1 MWRVARRLEQV
12 TLGGF
17 SRDQESQSRGFL
29 RSHILLGLLLLKELE
44 SWWLNI
50 HLLESFEGG
59 LHQVPKEKQRLE
71 YLERFEWSLRYLF
84 ETLNQLHFLDEVAH
98 RDRRRVLYTTY
109 PWVPYRLAGAHT
121 VLRQTSS
128 RLLVE
133 TPCLPKNN
141 QLNISHSLI
150 SLVKV
155 MFS

>member
-1 MWRVARRLEQV
+1 MWRVARRLEEV
-12 TLGGF
+12 SLGGF
-17 SRDQESQSRGFL
+17 LRDHEPQSRGFL
-29 RSHILLGLLLLKELE
+29 RILGLLLKELE

-50 HLLESFEGG
+50 YLLESFEGG

-84 ETLNQLHFLDEVAH
+84 ETLNQLHLLDEVAH
-98 RDRRRVLYTTY
+98 RDRRRVLDTTY

-141 QLNISHSLI
+141 QLNNSHSLI